1 MGYVQGEGRTQGTLF
16 PVCLEELIPDDH
28 MCRVIDTFV
37 DRLDMAGLGFERA
50 EAAETGRPGYN
61 PRDLLKLYLYGY
73 LQQIRSSRRLESEC
87 RRNIELMWLLGR
99 LAPDHKT
106 IAEFR
111 RMHREGVTAAGAELV
126 RLARSVGLVKGEWI
140 AIDGSK
146 FQTVSSARSVREREA
161 LERYLEQLE
170 QTDQQ
175 DEVVIDKAAVA
186 SALEKL
192 RQHREPEAVF
202 MRTANGVIPAYN
214 VQAAVDAEHALI
226 VAQQVTV
233 QASDNRSLQPMAEAA
248 QAALGGPTQPINVVA
263 DAGYSNGEQAE
274 ACEAKGILPHVPANR
289 GVNNHGDGTLFDRTE
304 FIYQP
309 ESDTFLCPA
318 GQTLARKQL
327 AERSRGVLQRS
338 TRSVRNL
345 RAQIEM
351 HDGLPANGLPAP
363 ERRGATAHAATSH
376 SGGYATAPLHGGAS
390 ICESEIPHLRTSA
403 LPVTRTARSPD
414 RNQPGGS
421 CLQLEAHAEY
431 PRREPTERRS
441 SISLRA
447 SLRTIIE

>member
-1 MGYVQGEGRTQGTLF
+1 MGFVQGEGRTQGTLF
-16 PVCLEELIPDDH
+16 PVCLEELIPNDH
-28 MCRVIDTFV
+28 VCRVIDAFV

-50 EAAETGRPGYN
+50 EAAETGRPGYD

-126 RLARSVGLVKGEWI
+126 RLARSVGLVKGEWV

-146 FQTVSSARSVREREA
+146 FHTVSSERSVRERQA

-175 DEVVIDKAAVA
+175 DEVVIDPGAVA

-192 RQHREPEAVF
+192 RQHPEPEAGL
-202 MRTANGVIPAYN
+202 MRTSRGLIPAYN

-226 VAQQVTV
+226 VAQQVTI
-233 QASDNRSLQPMAEAA
+233 QAGDNCSLQPMAEAA
-248 QAALGGPTQPINVVA
+248 QVAVSGPAQSLNVVA

-274 ACEAKGILPHVPANR
+274 ACEAKGILPHVPASR
-289 GVNNHGDGTLFDRTE
+289 GVNNQGDGTLFDRTE
-304 FIYQP
+304 FTYQP

-327 AERSRGVLQRS
+327 SRKDRVVIYAGQPDVCGTCALKSQCTTSSRRLVTRHLHEEALQRMQKRA
-338 TRSVRNL
+338 TPEAMQLRRTIVEHPFANL
-345 RAQIEM
+345 KYRIFG
-351 HDGLPANGLPAP
+351 HPRFLLRGL
-363 ERRGATAHAATSH
+363 RGAQTEISLAVAAYNLKRMLNIV
-376 SGGYATAPLHGGAS
+376 GGRR
-390 ICESEIPHLRTSA
+390 LRTALTSA
-403 LPVTRTARSPD
+403 
-414 RNQPGGS
+414 
-421 CLQLEAHAEY
+421 
-431 PRREPTERRS
+431 
-441 SISLRA
+441 
-447 SLRTIIE
+447 

>member
-28 MCRVIDTFV
+28 VCRVIDAFV

-50 EAAETGRPGYN
+50 EAAETGRPGYD

-111 RMHREGVTAAGAELV
+111 RLHRDGVTAAGAELV

-146 FQTVSSARSVREREA
+146 FQAVSSARSVREREA

-170 QTDQQ
+170 QSDRQ
-175 DEVVIDKAAVA
+175 DEVVIDPGAVA
-186 SALEKL
+186 SAQEKL
-192 RQHREPEAVF
+192 RQHPEPEVGL
-202 MRTANGVIPAYN
+202 MRTTNGIMPAYN

-226 VAQQVTV
+226 VVQQVID
-233 QASDNRSLQPMAEAA
+233 QATDNRSLQPMAEAA
-248 QAALGGPTQPINVVA
+248 KAAVSEPAQTLNVIA
-263 DAGYSNGEQAE
+263 DSGYSNGEQAE
-274 ACEAKGILPHVPANR
+274 ACEAQGILPHVPANR
-289 GVNNHGDGTLFDRTE
+289 GVNSHGDGTLFGRTE
-304 FIYQP
+304 FTYQP
-309 ESDTFLCPA
+309 QNDTFRCPA

-327 AERSRGVLQRS
+327 VRKDRSVYYMGQAEVCGSCALKPRCTTSSQRLVSRHLHEEALQRMQQRATPEAMRLRRS
-338 TRSVRNL
+338 TVEHPFANL
-345 RAQIEM
+345 KYRIFG
-351 HDGLPANGLPAP
+351 HPRFLLRGL
-363 ERRGATAHAATSH
+363 RGAQTEISLAVAAYNLKRMRKIL
-376 SGGYATAPLHGGAS
+376 GGHQLAS
-390 ICESEIPHLRTSA
+390 ALRT
-403 LPVTRTARSPD
+403 V
-414 RNQPGGS
+414 
-421 CLQLEAHAEY
+421 
-431 PRREPTERRS
+431 
-441 SISLRA
+441 
-447 SLRTIIE
+447 

>member
-289 GVNNHGDGTLFDRTE
+289 GVNNHGDGTH
-304 FIYQP
+304 
-309 ESDTFLCPA
+309 
-318 GQTLARKQL
+318 
-327 AERSRGVLQRS
+327 S
-338 TRSVRNL
+338 TARNL
-345 RAQIEM
+345 
-351 HDGLPANGLPAP
+351 
-363 ERRGATAHAATSH
+363 
-376 SGGYATAPLHGGAS
+376 
-390 ICESEIPHLRTSA
+390 
-403 LPVTRTARSPD
+403 
-414 RNQPGGS
+414 
-421 CLQLEAHAEY
+421 
-431 PRREPTERRS
+431 

-447 SLRTIIE
+447 IRSCARRGRLLLANNSRKDHAVYYSGQPEVCGTCALKSKCTTGSRRMVSRHLNEEALQRMQLRATPEAMRLRRSTVEHPFANLKYRIFGHPRFLLRGLRGAQTEISLAVAAYNLKRMLNILGGSRLNDVLALA